1 MSAKPHDRAPH
12 GEPELVPDHFRNTA
26 QTAEQDLLR
35 LHGATPL
42 SARSECSLLEQLAV
56 PTGYSRLLR
65 GHHLPSPHTLSRR
78 FRRLPLRFAGHGLVA
93 LLVVTVIASG
103 GFPSLV
109 LGMDWSLGTAANAT
123 DHVDE
128 QAPEARYADELLV
141 AAQPLLVGG
150 PSAVD
155 AQGAVDAFAPAMRRA
170 DVAVASFSRA
180 DGQQAIGNG
189 PPAPNE
195 AGVTAQNLIL
205 TGVVDDDQTNVRA
218 GPGTAY
224 DEIAQLKRGE
234 VVKLQQRYEGW
245 FKVTIPD
252 GIEGWINGE
261 LLTIAEDV
269 ARVVPLAPSIPAAP
283 SPRHDPAPEEPAPE
297 EPAPEEPAPEELAPE
312 EPAPQQSAPEEPA
325 PLPETPPAE
334 PPAKPEPAPEP
345 PAKPEPTP
353 EPAPAPT
360 SNRWVWPTS
369 GDLTSGFGYRNMR
382 VGRFHNGIDIANKKG
397 TPIRAAR
404 AGTIVEAGWCSGYGY
419 CVKINHPNGFRTEYG
434 HMAWKPPVRAGQT
447 VDAGDLIGYM
457 GTTYDR
463 KGGGYSTGV
472 HLHFTVKQGGKA
484 VNPLRYLP

>member
-12 GEPELVPDHFRNTA
+12 GEPELVPDDFRNTT
-26 QTAEQDLLR
+26 QTADQPLLR

-42 SARSECSLLEQLAV
+42 PARSERSLLEQLAV

-65 GHHLPSPHTLSRR
+65 GHHLPSLHTLSRR
-78 FRRLPLRFAGHGLVA
+78 FRRLPRRFAGHGLIA
-93 LLVVTVIASG
+93 LLVVALIAGG

-109 LGMDWSLGTAANAT
+109 LGMDWSLGTAASAT
-123 DHVDE
+123 DHVADAAE
-128 QAPEARYADELLV
+128 HAPEAHHADELLA
-141 AAQPLLVGG
+141 AAQPLLVAG

-155 AQGAVDAFAPAMRRA
+155 THTAGDALAPAMARA
-170 DVAVASFSRA
+170 AVAVASQSHV
-180 DGQQAIGNG
+180 DSQQAIGNG

-195 AGVTAQNLIL
+195 AGVTAQNLTL
-205 TGVVDDDQTNVRA
+205 TGVVAEDETNVRA

-234 VVKLQQRYEGW
+234 IVKLQQRYEGW

-283 SPRHDPAPEEPAPE
+283 SPRPEPAPEEPAPE
-297 EPAPEEPAPEELAPE
+297 EPAPEEPAPEE
-312 EPAPQQSAPEEPA
+312 PAPQQPAPEEPA

-334 PPAKPEPAPEP
+334 PPAKPEPAPEE
-345 PAKPEPTP
+345 PAKPAPTP
-353 EPAPAPT
+353 EPAPTPPP

-397 TPIRAAR
+397 TVIRAAR

-419 CVKINHPNGFRTEYG
+419 CVKINHANGFRTEYG

-447 VDAGDLIGYM
+447 VDAGDLVGYM

-463 KGGGYSTGV
+463 KGGGYSSGV